1 MYRKLFP
8 LFEEAHDG
16 DATSFVSG
24 GVDAPSTADQPSED
38 GLDTAQWGTL
48 AESFDQDEDDSLTVE
63 GDLEV
68 TADGKELPDAGHVDQ
83 STPSTPTPV
92 PAEQPSPTA
101 PVAPLAPVTSQE
113 PPAQPAAPPPEVY
126 QTWKTARE
134 KELEG
139 LYTLT
144 EEDAQAALTEP
155 EKLLPKL
162 AAKLHI
168 GVLEASMRAMQ
179 AMMPVMLNQVN
190 QATELNTKAK
200 GLFQS
205 VNPDLADPQYEPYIL
220 ELGQFY
226 RSKNRAA
233 SPEEASR
240 AIGDLVRAAF
250 GLARPSQAATQTPT
264 QSVQPTPSAAT
275 PFSPVRGG
283 GSRVGGQVKPLNPFE
298 ALDMEFKDDY

>member
-1 MYRKLFP
+1 MYRKLFA
-8 LFEEAHDG
+8 LQEEAQDG

-24 GVDAPSTADQPSED
+24 GAEAPSTADQSSDE

-48 AESFDQDEDDSLTVE
+48 AESFDHDEDESLTVE

-68 TADGKELPDAGHVDQ
+68 TAVGKELPEAGLLDQ
-83 STPSTPTPV
+83 SVPTGVQP
-92 PAEQPSPTA
+92 EQPSPAASVSA
-101 PVAPLAPVTSQE
+101 PMASVTSQE

-126 QTWKTARE
+126 QTWKAARE

-226 RSKNRAA
+226 RSKNRTA

-250 GLARPSQAATQTPT
+250 GLARPSQPT
-264 QSVQPTPSAAT
+264 QQAPVQPTPAAST

>member
-1 MYRKLFP
+1 MYRKLFA
-8 LFEEAHDG
+8 LQEEAHDG

-24 GVDAPSTADQPSED
+24 GAEAPSTAGQSSDE

-48 AESFDQDEDDSLTVE
+48 AESFDHDEDESLTVE

-68 TADGKELPDAGHVDQ
+68 TADGKELPDAGPLDQ
-83 STPSTPTPV
+83 PV
-92 PAEQPSPTA
+92 PPPPQATPAQAEQPSPTA
-101 PVAPLAPVTSQE
+101 PAAPTAPVTSQE

-126 QTWKTARE
+126 QTWKAARE

-226 RSKNRAA
+226 RSKNRTA

-250 GLARPSQAATQTPT
+250 GLARPSHAQQAP
-264 QSVQPTPSAAT
+264 VQPTPAAAT

>member
-1 MYRKLFP
+1 MYHKLFQ

-24 GVDAPSTADQPSED
+24 GAEAPSPADQSSDE
-38 GLDTAQWGTL
+38 GLDTAQWGAL
-48 AESFDQDEDDSLTVE
+48 AESFDHDEDESLTVE

-68 TADGKELPDAGHVDQ
+68 TADGKELPDAGPLDQ
-83 STPSTPTPV
+83 SVPTGVQP
-92 PAEQPSPTA
+92 EQPSPAASVSA
-101 PVAPLAPVTSQE
+101 PTAPVTSQE

-126 QTWKTARE
+126 QTWKAARE

-226 RSKNRAA
+226 RSKNRTA

-250 GLARPSQAATQTPT
+250 GLARPSQPT
-264 QSVQPTPSAAT
+264 QQAPVQPTPAAAT